1 LTATSENSGDR
12 RADSEREWR
21 PASGDASQVER
32 TCRSAIVGRRAA
44 RAIADWARQFELSE
58 AEFQLL
64 WRLRTAAGDGID
76 QTALAKSLAFSAAQI
91 SASVE
96 RLRARGWIVSQ
107 SAHGD
112 RRRHQWQLSA
122 AGLAL
127 VLQLTA
133 AASLLDHGSASEDR
147 FTMDGDLRREAA
159 A

>member
-1 LTATSENSGDR
+1 
-12 RADSEREWR
+12 
-21 PASGDASQVER
+21 
-32 TCRSAIVGRRAA
+32 
-44 RAIADWARQFELSE
+44 LSE

-64 WRLRTAAGDGID
+64 WRLRTAADDGID

-107 SAHGD
+107 SANGD

-127 VLQLTA
+127 VLQMIA
-133 AASLLDHGSASEDR
+133 AAPLLDHDSTGDDR
-147 FTMDGDLRREAA
+147 LIMDGDLRREAA